1 MIQMFCLSTAFNNN
15 CSFNENN
22 LILSFHSNEY
32 KKIFYLSY
40 SFINLHMYNIV
51 KP

>member
-1 MIQMFCLSTAFNNN
+1 MTQMFCLSTAFHN

-32 KKIFYLSY
+32 KKDILFKLFFYE
-40 SFINLHMYNIV
+40 FTHA
-51 KP
+51 